1 VLTGP
6 KLNFSIIIKPYK
18 IKFIL
23 ECLMSKTGI
32 FAKSDPI
39 FKMIFGDPE
48 NKTALI
54 GSCAKLV

>member
-1 VLTGP
+1 
-6 KLNFSIIIKPYK
+6 
-18 IKFIL
+18 
-23 ECLMSKTGI
+23 MSKTRI

-54 GSCAKLV
+54 GLLREIIDIPEEEYAHIQLKTANESMWKSK